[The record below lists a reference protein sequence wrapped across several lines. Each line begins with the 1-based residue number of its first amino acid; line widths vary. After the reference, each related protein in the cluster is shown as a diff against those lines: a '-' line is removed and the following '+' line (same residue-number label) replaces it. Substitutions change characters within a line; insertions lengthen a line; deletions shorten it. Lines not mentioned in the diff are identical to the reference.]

1 MKRLFF
7 ILTAVVMAA
16 SIMAVEKNI
25 SPTACGITVGQ
36 TTKTG
41 KTPSQWSD
49 KLMNYSPI
57 TPLVSS
63 GDHEVYLGDFVV
75 EGFHMSVLD
84 LELMNDTVYKI
95 SFYGRSLYADCWD
108 SYKNL
113 AYKLRDKY
121 AHFEDVV
128 DSMES
133 DNDSV
138 VSFYKTDGK
147 TRILFSADPHNLT
160 LSLTDMHFYNIWL
173 NDLVSEFTSVFYGK
187 SGPDYAEENKVTGV
201 AGVKFGDSREYVRKV
216 MSSKAEKIL
225 DSDAHSINYYKAKI
239 GGTTYDFATFYFMPD
254 KGLVAVNLSASFDSW
269 QEEEAKSF
277 YKSTVAQ
284 YKSKYTNFRETDEE
298 DYAFCGAF
306 TDDYKEMPPIAISW
320 KKALSKGG
328 EMRYYVNVSYYTQR
342 LSGLYNDEI

>member
-7 ILTAVVMAA
+7 ILTSVVMAA
-16 SIMAVEKNI
+16 STMAEEKNI

-108 SYKNL
+108 AYKNV

-147 TRILFSADPHNLT
+147 T
-160 LSLTDMHFYNIWL
+160 
-173 NDLVSEFTSVFYGK
+173 
-187 SGPDYAEENKVTGV
+187 
-201 AGVKFGDSREYVRKV
+201 
-216 MSSKAEKIL
+216 KIL
-225 DSDAHSINYYKAKI
+225 
-239 GGTTYDFATFYFMPD
+239 
-254 KGLVAVNLSASFDSW
+254 L
-269 QEEEAKSF
+269 
-277 YKSTVAQ
+277 
-284 YKSKYTNFRETDEE
+284 
-298 DYAFCGAF
+298 CF
-306 TDDYKEMPPIAISW
+306 TE
-320 KKALSKGG
+320 
-328 EMRYYVNVSYYTQR
+328 
-342 LSGLYNDEI
+342 